1 MTQFFYLLAL
11 IFCFFALGFCFFG
24 VVEWHAAW
32 RLKRLL
38 GSSVYRSAV
47 LGRKVSAESMRQ
59 MIRRRVNHQA
69 VSIRCTR
76 AAAVALAAC
85 VICGLIGWIAG

>member
-38 GSSVYRSAV
+38 GSSVYRKE
-47 LGRKVSAESMRQ
+47 LFGDRVSARDVQQ
-59 MIRRRVNHQA
+59 MVRRRAIHQA

-76 AAAVALAAC
+76 AAAVTLAAC
-85 VICGLIGWIAG
+85 VICGCLGWIIQ